1 MSKRIYEFR
10 CSTCAGVTERY
21 IDESVT
27 EIDCKHC
34 GNAAH
39 KAICTPPRIDR
50 LGIGA
55 SASASPESV
64 DYFDKVHRQQRAIE
78 ERQVAEH
85 GSRGAAPGSD

>member
-10 CSTCAGVTERY
+10 CPLGHVTERY
-21 IDESVT
+21 IDEAEASIT
-27 EIDCKHC
+27 CEC
-34 GNAAH
+34 GELAV

-55 SASASPESV
+55 QKSASPESIA
-64 DYFDKVHRQQRAIE
+64 YFDKVHRQQKAHE
-78 ERQVAEH
+78 EKQVAEH